1 MIVSIHQ
8 PNFVP
13 WYPFFQKIQAS
24 DCFIILENCQFEKN
38 NFQNRFNIG
47 ETWYTMSVK
56 KGLEPIVNKV
66 YVNPHS
72 DWEKIK
78 TKLKNYKSLLDN
90 FDDCISESLSET
102 NKKVIVKI
110 CEFLEIK
117 TKIVSDFPTDLKS
130 TERLIHLCKINN
142 ATHYLSGLG
151 GKKYLD
157 PNLFEKNN
165 IELLFQEER
174 TIEKKPI
181 LLKLSEI

>member
-13 WYPFFQKIQAS
+13 WYPFFQKIQNS

-38 NFQNRFNIG
+38 NFQNRFNIN

-56 KGLEPIVNKV
+56 KGLEPISNKI
-66 YVNPHS
+66 YVNPYS

-78 TKLKNYKSLLDN
+78 SKLKKYNTILNN
-90 FDDCISESLSET
+90 FDSCISENLAET
-102 NKKVIVKI
+102 NKKIIFKI
-110 CEFLEIK
+110 CELLEIK
-117 TKIVSDFPTDLKS
+117 TKVISDYPTDFKS
-130 TERLIHLCKINN
+130 TERLIHLCKSNN

-157 PNLFEKNN
+157 LDLFEKND
-165 IELLFQEER
+165 IKLIFQNET

-181 LLKLSEI
+181 LIKLSEI